1 MSAYMKRQTKQRA
14 VVQRLFE
21 QAKRPLSPTEVFE
34 QARTELNAI
43 SLATIYRTL
52 KTLIDEGVLVPVS
65 LPGLPDRYETRGCAD
80 HHHHHFHC
88 DDCGRVFDVPGC
100 GLHSD
105 VHIPSGFSVKRHE
118 VVLYG
123 ACHECSAH
131 N

>member
-1 MSAYMKRQTKQRA
+1 MKRVTKQRT

-21 QAKRPLSPTEVFE
+21 QAKRPLSPVEVYE
-34 QARTELNAI
+34 QARYELRAI

-52 KTLIDEGVLVPVS
+52 KTLVDEGVLVPVS

-88 DDCGRVFDVPGC
+88 DGCGKVFDIPGC
-100 GLHSD
+100 GLHTESPLPLGFA
-105 VHIPSGFSVKRHE
+105 VHRHE

-123 ACHECSAH
+123 ACRDCRTNA
-131 N
+131 

>member
-1 MSAYMKRQTKQRA
+1 MKRQTKQRS

-21 QAKRPLSPTEVFE
+21 QAQRPLSPGEVLE
-34 QARTELNAI
+34 QARGELRAI

-52 KTLIDEGVLVPVS
+52 KTLLDSGEIVPVS

-88 DDCGRVFDVPGC
+88 DDCGRVFDIPGC
-100 GLHSD
+100 GLHAD
-105 VHIPSGFSVKRHE
+105 VDVLPGFSVKRHE

-123 ACHECSAH
+123 ACRECASAA
-131 N
+131 